1 MARID
6 TLTNFLTDV
15 ATSIRDKKGTS
26 DEIPAKDF
34 DTEILS
40 IEGGVDTS
48 DANATA
54 KNILKDK
61 TAYVKDEKITGT
73 LTFDTH
79 DDYNPC
85 LEITDKI
92 LNGSGNVSYIDGC
105 SVYYKNGLLINYIG
119 TNDNGTL
126 SGEYIQ
132 HADNIEF
139 INGYGTITNNNKT
152 YGSYELYCKIPADFI
167 PKNDTRWTFCSCVF
181 GREVAYEQKDF
192 GIILDKNG
200 NFAIGYGWDNIS
212 SSSIKGND
220 GQLHHLVLVVE
231 TNRLMLYV
239 DGVLSTTASKTM
251 TGDTVPNYGI
261 FNNLYE
267 TVSQM
272 QGSLYL
278 FRYFTVSLTAEQ
290 IQNNYNCCKNEIY

>member
-1 MARID
+1 MADI
-6 TLTNFLTDV
+6 TNLNNFLTDV
-15 ATSIRDKKGTS
+15 ANAIREKKNTNEPIIAS
-26 DEIPAKDF
+26 NF

-40 IEGGVDTS
+40 IESSIDTS

-92 LNGSGNVSYIDGC
+92 LTGSGNVSYINGC
-105 SVYYKNGLLINYIG
+105 SVYYKNGLLVNYVG
-119 TNDNGTL
+119 TSNNGTL
-126 SGEYIQ
+126 SGKYIQ

-152 YGSYELYCKIPADFI
+152 YGSYELYCKIPADFT
-167 PKNDTRWTFCSCVF
+167 PKNDTRWTFCSCIF
-181 GREVAYEQKDF
+181 GREVALEQKDF

-200 NFAIGYGWDNIS
+200 NFAVGYGWDSIS
-212 SSSIKGND
+212 SSNIKGND

-231 TNRLMLYV
+231 TNRLMLYI
-239 DGVLSTTASKTM
+239 DGVLSNTVSKTM
-251 TGDTVPNYGI
+251 TGNTVPNYGI
-261 FNNLYE
+261 FNNSGGAYE
-267 TVSQM
+267 
-272 QGSLYL
+272 
-278 FRYFTVSLTAEQ
+278 
-290 IQNNYNCCKNEIY
+290 K

>member
-15 ATSIRDKKGTS
+15 ATSIRNKKGTS
-26 DEIPAKDF
+26 DEIPAQNF
-34 DTEILS
+34 DTEILNL
-40 IEGGVDTS
+40 EGGTDTS

-92 LNGSGNVSYIDGC
+92 LTGSGNVSYINGC
-105 SVYYKNGLLINYIG
+105 SVYYKNGLLINYAG
-119 TNDNGTL
+119 TSDNGKL

-132 HADNIEF
+132 YADNIEF
-139 INGYGTITNNNKT
+139 INGYGTITNSNKT
-152 YGSYELYCKIPADFI
+152 YGSYELYCKIPADFT

-181 GREVAYEQKDF
+181 GREVALEQKDF

-200 NFAIGYGWDNIS
+200 NFAVGYGWDSIS

-231 TNRLMLYV
+231 TNRLILYI
-239 DGVLSTTASKTM
+239 DGVLSNTVSKTM

-261 FNNLYE
+261 FSNIYE
-267 TVSQM
+267 TVSQTK
-272 QGSLYL
+272 GSLYM
-278 FRYFTVSLTAEQ
+278 FRYFPKSLTLEQ
-290 IQNNYNCCKNEIY
+290 IQNNYNCCKNGIY

>member
-15 ATSIRDKKGTS
+15 ATSIRNKKGTS
-26 DEIPAKDF
+26 DEIPAQNF
-34 DTEILS
+34 DTEILNL
-40 IEGGVDTS
+40 EGGTDTS

-92 LNGSGNVSYIDGC
+92 LTGSGNVSYINGC
-105 SVYYKNGLLINYIG
+105 SVYYKNGLLINYAG
-119 TNDNGTL
+119 TSNNGKL
-126 SGEYIQ
+126 SGEYMQ
-132 HADNIEF
+132 YTDNIEF
-139 INGYGTITNNNKT
+139 INGYGIITNSNKT
-152 YGSYELYCKIPADFI
+152 YGSYELYCKISADFT
-167 PKNDTRWTFCSCVF
+167 PSYRNEWTFCSCIF
-181 GREVAYEQKDF
+181 GREVEFEQKDF

-200 NFAIGYGWDNIS
+200 NFAVGYGWDSIS
-212 SSSIKGND
+212 SSSVKGND

-231 TNRLMLYV
+231 TNQLMLYI
-239 DGVLSTTASKTM
+239 DGVLSNTVSKTM
-251 TGDTVPNYGI
+251 TGNTVPNYGI
-261 FNNLYE
+261 FTNIYE
-267 TVSQM
+267 SVSTM
-272 QGSLYL
+272 KGSLYL
-278 FRYFTVSLTAEQ
+278 FRYFNKSLTEEQ
-290 IQNNYNCCKNEIY
+290 IQNNYNCCKNGIY